1 MHCAFFFNF
10 AVVKVKIIENI
21 EDFPQFEA
29 QNVFQTKEWMHLFE
43 KEDDTKVVIFAV
55 YAQCTIHN
63 SQCTMHNA
71 QCTMHNSQCT
81 IHNAEFAMQ
90 NTGCRM
96 ENAELDEIRDMEKP
110 QLLLLQPVTIQRFV
124 KWLPWR
130 LGAYAVAW
138 REPWRNNEISDDEA
152 QEAFVVVARAIEK
165 YCRSRALYVEFRHFT
180 KENIYHFF
188 LMRYC
193 KLLPWYNIYHQF
205 SAGESV
211 EQGMNK
217 SKRKQLRQSFEA
229 GENIELNPNDDEI
242 REWYVLLQKLYR
254 RIHRPLPSLQVFLKL
269 NNSGI
274 GKVFVVKYQN
284 KVISGSAILY
294 LLSKEKNSQLSTLN
308 SQLFYDWYRASIN
321 EQIERV
327 YPSVVSTWQAMQLV
341 AEMGGGTFD
350 VMGAG
355 PRNKPYGVRDFKLTF
370 GGELTT
376 EYRYRKW
383 L

>member
-1 MHCAFFFNF
+1 MR
-10 AVVKVKIIENI
+10 VEIIDNI
-21 EDFPQFEA
+21 NHFPQFEA

-55 YAQCTIHN
+55 YA
-63 SQCTMHNA
+63 NA
-71 QCTMHNSQCT
+71 QLDAIRN
-81 IHNAEFAMQ
+81 
-90 NTGCRM
+90 M
-96 ENAELDEIRDMEKP
+96 ENP

-130 LGAYAVAW
+130 VGAHAVAW
-138 REPWRNNEISDDEA
+138 REPWKAKNITDKEA
-152 QEAFVVVARAIEK
+152 QQLFEVLQKAINQ
-165 YCRSRALYVEFRHFT
+165 YCRRKAIYIEYRHFS
-180 KENIYHFF
+180 ENNIYHLIFNAQRST
-188 LMRYC
+188 L
-193 KLLPWYNIYHQF
+193 KLPWFNIYQKF
-205 SAGESV
+205 NAGESV
-211 EQGMNK
+211 DVEMNK

-229 GENIELNPNDDEI
+229 GVNIELNPNDDEI

-294 LLSKEKNSQLSTLN
+294 LLSKEKNSQL
-308 SQLFYDWYRASIN
+308 FYDWYRASIK
-321 EQIERV
+321 EPIEGV

-341 AEMGGGTFD
+341 AKMGGGTFD

-355 PRNKPYGVRDFKLTF
+355 PRNKPYGVRNFKLTF
-370 GGELTT
+370 GGELTP

>member
-1 MHCAFFFNF
+1 MR
-10 AVVKVKIIENI
+10 
-21 EDFPQFEA
+21 
-29 QNVFQTKEWMHLFE
+29 LFE
-43 KEDDTKVVIFAV
+43 GEDDTKVVLFAV
-55 YAQCTIHN
+55 YAN
-63 SQCTMHNA
+63 AQCTMHNA
-71 QCTMHNSQCT
+71 Q
-81 IHNAEFAMQ
+81 
-90 NTGCRM
+90 
-96 ENAELDEIRDMEKP
+96 LDAIGDMDKSR
-110 QLLLLQPVTIQRFV
+110 LLLLQPVVIQRFV

-138 REPWRNNEISDDEA
+138 REPWRAEYISNEDA
-152 QEAFVVVARAIEK
+152 QQLFEVLQKAINQ
-165 YCRSRALYVEFRHFT
+165 YCRRKAIYIEYRHFS
-180 KENIYHFF
+180 ENNIYHLIFNAQRST
-188 LMRYC
+188 L
-193 KLLPWYNIYHQF
+193 KLPWFNIYQKF
-205 SAGESV
+205 NAGESV
-211 EQGMNK
+211 DVEMNK
-217 SKRKQLRQSFEA
+217 SKRKQLRQSFKS
-229 GENIELNPNDDEI
+229 GVNIELNPNDDEI

-294 LLSKEKNSQLSTLN
+294 LLSKEKNSQL
-308 SQLFYDWYRASIN
+308 FYDWYRASIK
-321 EQIERV
+321 EPIEGV

-355 PRNKPYGVRDFKLTF
+355 PRNKSYGVRDFKLTF
-370 GGELTT
+370 GGELTP

>member
-1 MHCAFFFNF
+1 
-10 AVVKVKIIENI
+10 
-21 EDFPQFEA
+21 
-29 QNVFQTKEWMHLFE
+29 
-43 KEDDTKVVIFAV
+43 
-55 YAQCTIHN
+55 
-63 SQCTMHNA
+63 
-71 QCTMHNSQCT
+71 
-81 IHNAEFAMQ
+81 
-90 NTGCRM
+90 
-96 ENAELDEIRDMEKP
+96 
-110 QLLLLQPVTIQRFV
+110 V

-130 LGAYAVAW
+130 VGAHAVAW
-138 REPWRNNEISDDEA
+138 REPWKAKNITDKEA
-152 QEAFVVVARAIEK
+152 QQLFEVLQKAINE
-165 YCRSRALYVEFRHFT
+165 YCHRKAIYIEYRHFS
-180 KENIYHFF
+180 ENNIYHLIFNAQRST
-188 LMRYC
+188 L
-193 KLLPWYNIYHQF
+193 KLPWFNIYQKF
-205 SAGESV
+205 NAGESV
-211 EQGMNK
+211 DVEMNK
-217 SKRKQLRQSFEA
+217 SKRKQLRQSFKA
-229 GENIELNPNDDEI
+229 GVNIELNPNDDEI

-308 SQLFYDWYRASIN
+308 SQLFYDWYRASIK
-321 EQIERV
+321 EPIEGV

-370 GGELTT
+370 GGKLTP
-376 EYRYRKW
+376 EYRYKKW

>member
-55 YAQCTIHN
+55 YA
-63 SQCTMHNA
+63 NA
-71 QCTMHNSQCT
+71 QLDVIRN
-81 IHNAEFAMQ
+81 
-90 NTGCRM
+90 M
-96 ENAELDEIRDMEKP
+96 ENP

-130 LGAYAVAW
+130 VGAHAVAW
-138 REPWRNNEISDDEA
+138 REPWKAKNITDKEA
-152 QEAFVVVARAIEK
+152 QQLFEVLQKAINQ
-165 YCRSRALYVEFRHFT
+165 YCRRKAIYIEYRHFS
-180 KENIYHFF
+180 ENNIYHLIFNAQRST
-188 LMRYC
+188 L
-193 KLLPWYNIYHQF
+193 KLPWFNIYQKF
-205 SAGESV
+205 NAGESV
-211 EQGMNK
+211 DVEMNK

-229 GENIELNPNDDEI
+229 GVNIELNPNDDEI

-294 LLSKEKNSQLSTLN
+294 LLSKEKNSQL
-308 SQLFYDWYRASIN
+308 FYDWYRASIK
-321 EQIERV
+321 EPIEGV
-327 YPSVVSTWQAMQLV
+327 YPSVVSTWQAMQFV

-370 GGELTT
+370 GGELTP

>member
-1 MHCAFFFNF
+1 VHCAFFFNF

-55 YAQCTIHN
+55 YA
-63 SQCTMHNA
+63 NA
-71 QCTMHNSQCT
+71 QLDAIRN
-81 IHNAEFAMQ
+81 
-90 NTGCRM
+90 M
-96 ENAELDEIRDMEKP
+96 ENP

-130 LGAYAVAW
+130 VGAHAVAW
-138 REPWRNNEISDDEA
+138 REPWKAKNITDKEA
-152 QEAFVVVARAIEK
+152 QQLFEVLQKAINQ
-165 YCRSRALYVEFRHFT
+165 YCRRKAIYIEYRHFS
-180 KENIYHFF
+180 ENNIYHLIFNAQRST
-188 LMRYC
+188 L
-193 KLLPWYNIYHQF
+193 KLPWFNIYQKF
-205 SAGESV
+205 NEGESV
-211 EQGMNK
+211 DVEINK

-229 GENIELNPNDDEI
+229 GVNIKLNPNDDEI

-294 LLSKEKNSQLSTLN
+294 LLSKEKNSQL
-308 SQLFYDWYRASIN
+308 FYDWYRASIK
-321 EQIERV
+321 EPIEGV

-370 GGELTT
+370 GGELTP

>member
-1 MHCAFFFNF
+1 MCIVHCAFFFNF

-55 YAQCTIHN
+55 YA
-63 SQCTMHNA
+63 NA
-71 QCTMHNSQCT
+71 QLDAIRN
-81 IHNAEFAMQ
+81 
-90 NTGCRM
+90 M
-96 ENAELDEIRDMEKP
+96 ENP

-130 LGAYAVAW
+130 VGAHAVAW
-138 REPWRNNEISDDEA
+138 REPWKAKNITDKEA
-152 QEAFVVVARAIEK
+152 QQLFEVLQKAINQ
-165 YCRSRALYVEFRHFT
+165 YCRRKAIYIEYRHFS
-180 KENIYHFF
+180 ENNIYHLIFNAQRST
-188 LMRYC
+188 L
-193 KLLPWYNIYHQF
+193 KLPWFNIYQKF
-205 SAGESV
+205 NAGESV
-211 EQGMNK
+211 DVEMNK

-229 GENIELNPNDDEI
+229 GVNIELNPNDDEI

-294 LLSKEKNSQLSTLN
+294 LLNKEKNSQLSTLN
-308 SQLFYDWYRASIN
+308 SQLFYDWYRASIK
-321 EQIERV
+321 EPIEGV

-370 GGELTT
+370 GGELTP

>member
-1 MHCAFFFNF
+1 M
-10 AVVKVKIIENI
+10 KVKIIENI

-55 YAQCTIHN
+55 YA
-63 SQCTMHNA
+63 NA
-71 QCTMHNSQCT
+71 QLDAIRN
-81 IHNAEFAMQ
+81 
-90 NTGCRM
+90 M
-96 ENAELDEIRDMEKP
+96 ENP

-130 LGAYAVAW
+130 VGAHAVAW
-138 REPWRNNEISDDEA
+138 REPWKAKNITDKEA
-152 QEAFVVVARAIEK
+152 QQLFEVLQKAINQ
-165 YCRSRALYVEFRHFT
+165 YCRRKAIYIEYRHFS
-180 KENIYHFF
+180 ENNIYHLIFNAQRST
-188 LMRYC
+188 L
-193 KLLPWYNIYHQF
+193 KLPWFNIYQKF
-205 SAGESV
+205 NAGESV
-211 EQGMNK
+211 DVEMNK

-229 GENIELNPNDDEI
+229 GVNIELNPNDDEI

-294 LLSKEKNSQLSTLN
+294 LLSKEKNSQL
-308 SQLFYDWYRASIN
+308 FYDWYRASIK
-321 EQIERV
+321 EPIEGV

-341 AEMGGGTFD
+341 AKMGGGTFD

-370 GGELTT
+370 GGELTP

>member
-1 MHCAFFFNF
+1 M
-10 AVVKVKIIENI
+10 KVKIIENI

-55 YAQCTIHN
+55 YA
-63 SQCTMHNA
+63 NA
-71 QCTMHNSQCT
+71 QLDAIRN
-81 IHNAEFAMQ
+81 
-90 NTGCRM
+90 M
-96 ENAELDEIRDMEKP
+96 ENP

-130 LGAYAVAW
+130 VGAHAVAW
-138 REPWRNNEISDDEA
+138 REPWKAKNITDKEA
-152 QEAFVVVARAIEK
+152 QQLFEVLQKAINQ
-165 YCRSRALYVEFRHFT
+165 YCRRKAIYIEYRHFS
-180 KENIYHFF
+180 ENNIYHLIFNAQRST
-188 LMRYC
+188 L
-193 KLLPWYNIYHQF
+193 KLPWFNIYQKF
-205 SAGESV
+205 NAGESV
-211 EQGMNK
+211 DVEMNK

-229 GENIELNPNDDEI
+229 GVNIELNPNDDEI

-294 LLSKEKNSQLSTLN
+294 LLSKEKNSQL
-308 SQLFYDWYRASIN
+308 FYDWYRASIK
-321 EQIERV
+321 EPIEGV

-341 AEMGGGTFD
+341 AKMGGGTFD

-355 PRNKPYGVRDFKLTF
+355 PRNKPYGVRNFKLTF
-370 GGELTT
+370 GGELTP